1 MKMFDFLLGS
11 ATVVHVSAAD
21 ALKMKMFEIF
31 LGSIILLFVLYQL
44 VDFIV
49 CDSTGDEPERW
60 ECWAITIGY
69 FITIICVVV
78 LIIR

>member
-11 ATVVHVSAAD
+11 IA
-21 ALKMKMFEIF
+21 F
-31 LGSIILLFVLYQL
+31 LFVFYHL

-69 FITIICVVV
+69 FITIICAVV
-78 LIIR
+78 LIIQ

>member
-1 MKMFDFLLGS
+1 
-11 ATVVHVSAAD
+11 
-21 ALKMKMFEIF
+21 MKMFEIF
-31 LGSIILLFVLYQL
+31 LASIGFLFVFYHL

-60 ECWAITIGY
+60 ECWALTITH
-69 FITIICVVV
+69 FILIVCVVV

>member
-1 MKMFDFLLGS
+1 
-11 ATVVHVSAAD
+11 
-21 ALKMKMFEIF
+21 MKMFEIF

-69 FITIICVVV
+69 FITIICAVV
-78 LIIR
+78 LIIQ

>member
-21 ALKMKMFEIF
+21 ALIMKMVDFL
-31 LGSIILLFVLYQL
+31 LGSIAFLFVFYHL

-49 CDSTGDEPERW
+49 CDSTGDEPEQW
-60 ECWAITIGY
+60 ECWALTISH
-69 FITIICVVV
+69 FILIVCAVV

>member
-1 MKMFDFLLGS
+1 MFDFLLGS

-31 LGSIILLFVLYQL
+31 LGSIGLLFVLYQL
-44 VDFIV
+44 ADFIV

-60 ECWAITIGY
+60 ECWTITICY
-69 FITIICVVV
+69 FITIICAVV